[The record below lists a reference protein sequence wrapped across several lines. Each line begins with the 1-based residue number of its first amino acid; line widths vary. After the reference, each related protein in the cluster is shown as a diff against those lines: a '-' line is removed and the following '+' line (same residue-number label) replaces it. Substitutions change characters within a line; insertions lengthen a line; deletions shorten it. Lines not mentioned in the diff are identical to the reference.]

1 MSACEPGA
9 QKGQNRV
16 LGPLEFGLQTIASHR
31 VHAGNSARAA
41 SAPKCQSVCPAHFR
55 KPLSK
60 VGLFVFVCAQLPCS
74 LEEGPDSLE
83 AGVIGRCEVP
93 VWVLGTKGTL
103 SAGTANADPT
113 SHL

>member
-1 MSACEPGA
+1 MSLVPKEARIGYWVPWNLGYRQLQATVYMPGTL
-9 QKGQNRV
+9 QEQQV
-16 LGPLEFGLQTIASHR
+16 LL
-31 VHAGNSARAA
+31 SANL
-41 SAPKCQSVCPAHFR
+41 SVQLTSENHFLR
-55 KPLSK
+55 L
-60 VGLFVFVCAQLPCS
+60 VYIVFVCAQLPCS